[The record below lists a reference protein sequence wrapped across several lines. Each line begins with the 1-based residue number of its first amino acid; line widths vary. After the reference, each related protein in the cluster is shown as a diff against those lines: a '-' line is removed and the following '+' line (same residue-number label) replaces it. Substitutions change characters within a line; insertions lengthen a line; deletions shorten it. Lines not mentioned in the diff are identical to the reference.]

1 MTPKEY
7 QKPSLALE
15 VKAAKKRLQEIT
27 PLWQLQFALPCRE
40 SIAVKLTKYCPK
52 RNNKLALA
60 SDEVI

>member
-40 SIAVKLTKYCPK
+40 SIAVKLRDCRVRLSEPHTH
-52 RNNKLALA
+52 LA
-60 SDEVI
+60 SH